1 MMSLSIL
8 IAYRKIKVCVRQ
20 LAVASTTRI
29 DDKKRSLKLPQTS
42 NANSTVARHIP
53 QSNHYISEEDITL
66 IITLFKASTSLY
78 FIVYVF

>member
-1 MMSLSIL
+1 MTATTVKDNVNNKQNEKNNNQKEKICFRKTQMMSLSIL
-8 IAYRKIKVCVRQ
+8 IDYRKIIVCFRQ

-53 QSNHYISEEDITL
+53 
-66 IITLFKASTSLY
+66 
-78 FIVYVF
+78 